1 MKVFPPTTK
10 KFISWFLI
18 FVMTVHLTSCNFYQV
33 QKLTRYDISG
43 IRGYSPADK
52 RMIIHAGDETFMLS
66 NFSLDSTSTFISG
79 DLVKIDSSWYFY
91 NENRSKRF
99 KMKEK
104 DITKEIHFYLNEGN
118 IQPPYAEIPLQDL
131 KEIRVI
137 KYDNGTSFVTS
148 IIFIGGTI
156 VVLYY
161 ALFIIS
167 FLLFYRA

>member
-18 FVMTVHLTSCNFYQV
+18 IVMIFHMTSCNFYQV
-33 QKLTRYDISG
+33 HKLTRYDIKG
-43 IRGYSPADK
+43 IPNFRSPDK
-52 RMIIHAGDETFMLS
+52 KLIIHAGDETFMLS
-66 NFSLDSTSTFISG
+66 DFSLDSTSTFISG
-79 DLVKIDSSWYFY
+79 NLTKIDSSWYFY
-91 NENRSKRF
+91 NQNRSARF

-104 DITKEIHFYLNEGN
+104 DITKEVHFYLNEGN

-167 FLLFYRA
+167 FLLFYGA